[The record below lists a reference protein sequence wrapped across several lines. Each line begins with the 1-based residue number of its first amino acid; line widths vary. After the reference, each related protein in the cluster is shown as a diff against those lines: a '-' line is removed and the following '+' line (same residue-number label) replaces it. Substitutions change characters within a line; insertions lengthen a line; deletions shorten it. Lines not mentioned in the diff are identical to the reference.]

1 MEFSPTST
9 SLSPWEPGMFSLGVY
24 TALVLGL
31 IVLILILTTWLG
43 QKVDTEEKLRPYE
56 CGIIPTGM
64 ARLHYPVPFYLV
76 ATFFLIFDVEAAFIF
91 AWAIAFE
98 PLGWAGW
105 LQMSFFIIVL
115 LVSLFYLWQK
125 GGLEWSPSYRRAPGK
140 NPTAS

>member
-1 MEFSPTST
+1 
-9 SLSPWEPGMFSLGVY
+9 MFSLGVY

-125 GGLEWSPSYRRAPGK
+125 GGLEWSPRYRRAPGK

>member
-1 MEFSPTST
+1 MEFSRTAP

-31 IVLILILTTWLG
+31 LVLILILTVWLG
-43 QKVDTEEKLRPYE
+43 EKKDSEEKLRPYE
-56 CGIIPTGM
+56 CGVIPTGL

-115 LVSLFYLWQK
+115 LISLFYLWLK
-125 GGLEWSPSYRRAPGK
+125 GALDWGPRYRQALARK
-140 NPTAS
+140 PTAS

>member
-91 AWAIAFE
+91 AWAIALE

>member
-1 MEFSPTST
+1 
-9 SLSPWEPGMFSLGVY
+9 MFSLGVY

-56 CGIIPTGM
+56 CGVIPTGM